1 MLVLVWWRAG
11 AGRAGR
17 TSAHGGGR
25 AATELGRCSPHM
37 RPALAACTPHEPT
50 CPLSCFDQIFLFHQ
64 LIKVQICTILPYFLV
79 LQQLGR
85 LLGIYHICFD
95 VSLGS
100 LNPSIKRPKVP
111 SKVCSQPLLG
121 GNFHVAPGLNTSKG
135 LHSIPTCWN
144 MPPTSS
150 HSSNTDKSKLAKYL
164 SLARNLKLHTIYVS
178 SWWLICKYKQFW

>member
-1 MLVLVWWRAG
+1 MQCAEQRTQHYTLNTNQGPSKRGNPPSAQCPCLTMLVLVWWRAG

-121 GNFHVAPGLNTSKG
+121 GNFHVAPSLNTSKG
-135 LHSIPTCWN
+135 LHSIPTC
-144 MPPTSS
+144 
-150 HSSNTDKSKLAKYL
+150 
-164 SLARNLKLHTIYVS
+164 
-178 SWWLICKYKQFW
+178 